1 MSALGG
7 FVSGVIGLS
16 LLEAVVSSS
25 QATDRAS
32 GVFTGAASLLRH
44 LASPEVP
51 AIPDLRIPASQRPQL
66 APTPPPAASS
76 TVRGSGVG
84 ATPTNYARPATRL
97 PVSTAL

>member
-25 QATDRAS
+25 QASDRAS

-44 LASPEVP
+44 LVSPEVP
-51 AIPDLRIPASQRPQL
+51 AIPDLRIPASARPQL
-66 APTPPPAASS
+66 TPTPPPAAA
-76 TVRGSGVG
+76 GSGSGSV
-84 ATPTNYARPATRL
+84 TPASYARPATRL
-97 PVSTAL
+97 PVPSASV